1 MRKELRNKSGV
12 DFTLY
17 LIFDFRNNDVEMHQD
32 RQEGADACLGLFVI
46 LYRQRNL
53 FNRLSHFT
61 HNNILSLS
69 LTQFVI
75 SL

>member
-1 MRKELRNKSGV
+1 MNKPV
-12 DFTLY
+12 VNFTLY
-17 LIFDFRNNDVEMHQD
+17 LVSEFRKNDAEMHQD
-32 RQEGADACLGLFVI
+32 RQESADACLGLFVI
-46 LYRQRNL
+46 LYRQRHSL
-53 FNRLSHFT
+53 NRLGQTS